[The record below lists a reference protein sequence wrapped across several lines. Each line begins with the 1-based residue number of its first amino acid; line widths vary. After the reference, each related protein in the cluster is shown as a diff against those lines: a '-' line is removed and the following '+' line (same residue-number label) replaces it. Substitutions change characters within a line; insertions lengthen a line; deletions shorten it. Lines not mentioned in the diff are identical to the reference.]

1 MRVTINP
8 AWSHAIPRFHITLS
22 FVLNGKD
29 SDFHFLVHPP
39 CNELK
44 SKSRACAGVYKF
56 SDPYTLPESLGKRL
70 GLSGIPEPHVF
81 RDTSQ

>member
-8 AWSHAIPRFHITLS
+8 AWSHAIPRLHITLS

-29 SDFHFLVHPP
+29 YDFHFLVHPP

-44 SKSRACAGVYKF
+44 SKSRAIKEILVVVSFGVRMRAG
-56 SDPYTLPESLGKRL
+56 
-70 GLSGIPEPHVF
+70 
-81 RDTSQ
+81 